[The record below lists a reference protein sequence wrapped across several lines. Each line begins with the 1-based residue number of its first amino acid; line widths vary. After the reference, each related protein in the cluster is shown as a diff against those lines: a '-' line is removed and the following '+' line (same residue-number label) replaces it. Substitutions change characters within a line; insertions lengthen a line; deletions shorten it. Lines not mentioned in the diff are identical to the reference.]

1 MNSPKLYVTEHD
13 LQQLRQVIAGDRLQ
27 RQHTPSDFEQLEAEL
42 ARRVPVAPDEVPGDV
57 VTLNSDVQLLDLDG
71 GEVFDCSLVMP
82 AEADPALF
90 KISALAP
97 VGLAVLGHRVGD
109 MVEWPVPA
117 GAQRLKLLALLYQPE
132 AAGHWEL

>member
-1 MNSPKLYVTEHD
+1 MNSSTLYVTEHD
-13 LQQLRQVIAGDRLQ
+13 LQQLRQVIADARWQ
-27 RQHTPSDFEQLEAEL
+27 RRHTPADFEQLEAEL
-42 ARRVPVAPDEVPGDV
+42 ARRVPIAPDEVPGDV

-71 GEVFDCSLVMP
+71 GEVFGCSLVMP

-109 MVEWPVPA
+109 TVAWPVPA

-132 AAGHWEL
+132 AAGHWDL